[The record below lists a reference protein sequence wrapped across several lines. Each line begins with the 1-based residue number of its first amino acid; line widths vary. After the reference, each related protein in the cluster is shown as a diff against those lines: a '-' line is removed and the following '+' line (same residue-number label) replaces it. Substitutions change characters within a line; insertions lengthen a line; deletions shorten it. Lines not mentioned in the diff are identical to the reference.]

1 MENVR
6 DFIFE
11 KLHNDAIRNHAD
23 EVILS
28 IVDRIMEIL
37 PADYNFELSS
47 NSIESLV
54 FLMNA
59 VNNVGFNAT
68 REDILFVNNCFY
80 VSIFKCAH
88 DKFFSS
94 FLPSGIVNENNGDVL
109 SIKKGNT
116 FYFNYNYLEYFIDIV
131 IDLKMSFA
139 EVLENKE
146 KTCHSVAG
154 NLKSDTTDSFKTYII
169 LDESSLYYKIGKSKN
184 PRKRLKTLSTGNPNM
199 KLITIINENIETSLH
214 RKYKS
219 NLISGEWFSL
229 QNQDIIDI
237 CTQNKLEYIDE
248 VIKWMLP
255 PQFNYDLPEFI
266 D

>member
-11 KLHNDAIRNHAD
+11 KLHNDTMRNHND

-28 IVDRIMEIL
+28 VVDRIMDII
-37 PADYNFELSS
+37 PAEYNFELSS

-54 FLMNA
+54 LLLNA
-59 VNNVGFNAT
+59 INRINFNAN
-68 REDILFVNNCFY
+68 REDVLFINNCFY
-80 VSIFKCAH
+80 VSVFKGGY
-88 DKFFSS
+88 DLFFSS

-109 SIKKGNT
+109 LIKKGNT

-139 EVLENKE
+139 EVFENKE
-146 KTCHSVAG
+146 KAYHSSVS
-154 NLKSDTTDSFKTYII
+154 NLKSDSIDSTKTYII

-184 PRKRLKTLSTGNPNM
+184 PIKRLKTLSIGNPNM
-199 KLITIINENIETSLH
+199 KLIAIINENIETSLH
-214 RKYKS
+214 KKYKG

-229 QNQDIIDI
+229 QNQDLIDI
-237 CTQNKLEYIDE
+237 CTQNELEYIDE
-248 VIKWMLP
+248 TVKWMLS
-255 PQFNYDLPEFI
+255 
-266 D
+266 